1 LKQAGKKEGDW
12 GEFRHARAN
21 TKSGQPRH
29 LPEYLEGRTPQKNTL
44 FIKRRKN
51 RRAQNQ
57 KKCGKNFQFWIF
69 AKQKGGSIIFY
80 ISFFLYFGRHR
91 PTQPN
96 AGGSKEFPKR

>member
-57 KKCGKNFQFWIF
+57 KKWENFSGFGVPKIRNGGKRKNLFY
-69 AKQKGGSIIFY
+69 SFY
-80 ISFFLYFGRHR
+80 IFSR
-91 PTQPN
+91 P
-96 AGGSKEFPKR
+96 